1 MELDKVAAV
10 LRRRSGI
17 QAVDLGTLLG
27 RRFWTAIILPW
38 LVMVV
43 PVLIIVQ
50 TTVFLLST
58 SILLALFVGWW
69 LKPLFDRITL
79 YVISRGF
86 FGSTPSTRETVRA
99 VCDQWVSREA
109 LWDLTIRRFSP
120 FRTMVMPVRVLEGN
134 RGSMVTSRVRSLLD
148 GEAQS
153 HGLVLMGFAILF
165 KAMMYLS
172 LVALLLMVTPSEFVE
187 DWFMPA
193 EFVFFDAP
201 LWLTGLVCIGGTTLV
216 TVAVEPF
223 FGAGGFGIYIQRRI
237 EREGWDL
244 ELRFRQLADR
254 LEQALDGL
262 AGVFL
267 AVLMVSLLAM
277 MGISEPVVAQEVDE
291 GGIWDD
297 EQVAQQVAGP
307 VTETAAVNREL
318 IPVADPDEEL
328 QAILNAPPFGGRTD
342 TVKEWRKKQPDVD
355 DSDNRW
361 EPGPFMKALSNLMA
375 SGFRVTMWLVMIALL
390 LFMGWKIYRYLENRR
405 GGPKASPER
414 SRWEEE
420 ILSQGQELEELP
432 DDIATAARRSWE
444 QGAHRQA
451 LAMLLLSSLLRFEE
465 RHSYRFPPGWTT
477 ARCARTVA
485 SKGREGP
492 VLAEVARVF
501 GQLAWAQK
509 EISDE
514 QFESLLGRWNG
525 VFGQPGG
532 IR

>member
-38 LVMVV
+38 LLMVV

-99 VCDQWVSREA
+99 VCDQWVSREV

-148 GEAQS
+148 GEAQT

-165 KAMMYLS
+165 KGLMYLS

-216 TVAVEPF
+216 TLAVEPF

-254 LEQALDGL
+254 LEQALDGV
-262 AGVFL
+262 AGVFI
-267 AVLMVSLLAM
+267 AVIAASFLAM
-277 MGISEPVVAQEVDE
+277 MGLSGPVVAQEVDGAMWE
-291 GGIWDD
+291 D
-297 EQVAQQVAGP
+297 EQVAQPA
-307 VTETAAVNREL
+307 EVNREL

-328 QAILNAPPFGGRTD
+328 QSILNAPPFGGRTD
-342 TVKEWRKKQPDVD
+342 TVKEWRRKEPVD
-355 DSDNRW
+355 DSGNQW
-361 EPGPFMKALSNLMA
+361 EPSPFMQALSSLMA

-390 LFMGWKIYRYLENRR
+390 LFMGWKIYRYLDNRR

-420 ILSQGQELEELP
+420 ILSQGEDLEELP
-432 DDIATAARRSWE
+432 DDIATAARRAWG

-485 SKGREGP
+485 SRGREGP
-492 VLAEVARVF
+492 VLAEVARAF

-532 IR
+532 IL